1 MSGIQDCGTYLIV
14 GGVRIRKKNLNVGTM
29 PAPGTSAPPTPQEE
43 RLPRMLKVFLSYA
56 FEDQAPVL
64 ILKDKLS
71 AYPIDVWLDQDRLF
85 PGMEWKAEIKKAM
98 RTADAIVLCLSEVY
112 VSDSGYRHDERRY
125 ALELAAQQPD
135 GAIFLLPAKL
145 GGVVIPDSLE
155 DYQWAD
161 KPQSDEREFSKL
173 LVSLRLRAEKVGAR
187 ALADHPR
194 QN

>member
-1 MSGIQDCGTYLIV
+1 MSAPL
-14 GGVRIRKKNLNVGTM
+14 

-71 AYPIDVWLDQDRLF
+71 AYPIDVWFDQDRLF
-85 PGMEWKAEIKKAM
+85 PGMEWKAEISRRQCALP
-98 RTADAIVLCLSEVY
+98 DAIVLCLSE
-112 VSDSGYRHDERRY
+112 GRRQRQRLIVMTSV
-125 ALELAAQQPD
+125 AMRSNLSAQQPMC
-135 GAIFLLPAKL
+135 AIFLLPAKL

-161 KPQSDEREFSKL
+161 KPQSDEREFAKL
-173 LVSLRLRAEKVGAR
+173 LVSLRLRAEKVGSTR
-187 ALADHPR
+187 L
-194 QN
+194 